1 MEKLQQRILRAIKL
15 DGSLYE
21 EVEADS
27 GALTQS
33 IVVILLSSLAAGIS
47 NIFTIGISSII
58 SATLSTFILWLIWA
72 YITYLIG
79 VKFLPEATTQST
91 YTELL
96 RTTGFASA
104 PGILRVLGII
114 PGIGSIINL
123 IAWIW
128 MLIAMVVAV
137 KHALDYSTMVRS
149 AAVCVL
155 GWIVFVV
162 ISWLLHWIF

>member
-1 MEKLQQRILRAIKL
+1 MENFQQRILRAMKL

-27 GALTQS
+27 NALMQA
-33 IVVILLSSLAAGIS
+33 ILVILISSFAAGIGS
-47 NIFTIGISSII
+47 IFSSGLSGII
-58 SATLSTFILWLIWA
+58 SGTLSTFVLWLIWA

-79 VKFLPEATTQST
+79 VKFLPEETTQSS

-104 PGILRVLGII
+104 PGIIRVLGII

-128 MLIAMVVAV
+128 MLAAMVVAV
-137 KHALDYSTMVRS
+137 KHALDYSNMVRS
-149 AAVCVL
+149 GAVCIL
-155 GWIVFVV
+155 GWIIYVV
-162 ISWLLHWIF
+162 VSWVLHWIF

>member
-1 MEKLQQRILRAIKL
+1 MEKLLQRILRAIKL

-27 GALTQS
+27 GALMQA
-33 IVVILLSSLAAGIS
+33 ILVIFLSSLAAGIGS
-47 NIFTIGISSII
+47 IWSIGISGII
-58 SATLSTFILWLIWA
+58 SGTLSTFILWIIWA

-79 VKFLPEATTQST
+79 VKFLPEATTKST

-104 PGILRVLGII
+104 PGIIRVLGII

-123 IAWIW
+123 IAWVW

-137 KHALDYSTMVRS
+137 KHALDYSNMIRS

-155 GWIVFVV
+155 GWIVFV
-162 ISWLLHWIF
+162 ITSWLLHWIF

>member
-1 MEKLQQRILRAIKL
+1 MAAFQNRLFRAIKL

-27 GALTQS
+27 AALSQS
-33 IVVILLSSLAAGIS
+33 ILVIFLSSLAAGIGS
-47 NIFTIGISSII
+47 IWSLGISGII

-72 YITYLIG
+72 YLTYLIG
-79 VKFLPEATTQST
+79 VKFLPEETTQST

-104 PGILRVLGII
+104 PGIIRILGII
-114 PGIGSIINL
+114 PGVGGIISF

-137 KHALDYSTMVRS
+137 KHALDYSNFVRA
-149 AAVCVL
+149 AAVSVL
-155 GWIVFVV
+155 GWIVFVL

>member
-1 MEKLQQRILRAIKL
+1 MEMLMQRIMRAIKL

-27 GALTQS
+27 GALMQS
-33 IVVILLSSLAAGIS
+33 IVVILISSLAAGIGS
-47 NIFTIGISSII
+47 IWSLGISGII
-58 SATLSTFILWLIWA
+58 SGTLSTFILWLIWA

-79 VKFLPEATTQST
+79 VKFLPEETTQST
-91 YTELL
+91 YAELL

-104 PGILRVLGII
+104 AGIIRVLGII

-137 KHALDYSTMVRS
+137 KHALDYSNMVRS
-149 AAVCVL
+149 AAVCIL
-155 GWIVFVV
+155 GWIVYVV

>member
-1 MEKLQQRILRAIKL
+1 MATFQNRLFRAIKL

-27 GALTQS
+27 AALTQS
-33 IVVILLSSLAAGIS
+33 ILMIFLSSLAAGIGS
-47 NIFTIGISSII
+47 IWSLGISGII
-58 SATLSTFILWLIWA
+58 SGTLSTFILWLIWA
-72 YITYLIG
+72 YLTYLVG
-79 VKFLPEATTQST
+79 VKFLPEETTQST

-104 PGILRVLGII
+104 PGILRILGII
-114 PGIGSIINL
+114 PGIGSIINF

-137 KHALDYSTMVRS
+137 KHALDYSNIVRA
-149 AAVCVL
+149 AAVSVL
-155 GWIVFVV
+155 GWIIFVI

>member
-1 MEKLQQRILRAIKL
+1 MSVFQDRLFRAIKL

-33 IVVILLSSLAAGIS
+33 ILVILLSSVAAGIGS
-47 NIFTIGISSII
+47 IWSLGIGGII
-58 SATLSTFILWLIWA
+58 SGTLSTFILWLIWS
-72 YITYLIG
+72 YVTYLIG
-79 VKFLPEATTQST
+79 VKFLPEETTQST

-114 PGIGSIINL
+114 PGIGSIINF

-128 MLIAMVVAV
+128 MLVAMVVAV
-137 KHALDYSTMVRS
+137 KHALDYSNMVRA
-149 AAVCVL
+149 AAVSVL
-155 GWIVFVV
+155 GWLIFVI